1 MPVKLY
7 TEQNMRGWKRM
18 SIKKELLSEL
28 TEKQLKQFAG
38 FKGITFTL
46 TSNQKKYYDGWDE
59 KEKLVDLMN
68 DHQGVTLTDIE
79 NFIVKK

>member
-1 MPVKLY
+1 
-7 TEQNMRGWKRM
+7 M

>member
-1 MPVKLY
+1 
-7 TEQNMRGWKRM
+7 M

-28 TEKQLKQFAG
+28 TEKQLKQLAG
-38 FKGITFTL
+38 FKGIKFSL
-46 TSNQKKYYDGWDE
+46 TSNQKEYYDGWNE